1 MDEGLFWLYTEAAK
15 PGSARG
21 IAAGCPLRGGFMR
34 LRAILAALSCAV
46 CWGQT
51 ASDCKPNPLNV
62 PEAKYPCIYPDGRAM
77 FRVIAPNAQTVRVS
91 LGGLNLTKGPDDI
104 WSGTTEK
111 PLVEGFHYYNLV
123 IDGAAVADP
132 STHTYFGS
140 GWQNSGIEIPA
151 PDQEFYQPKAVPRG
165 RVSEQWYFSTVTQK
179 WRRCFVYT
187 PPGYDGGKAKY
198 PVLYLLH
205 GWGEDETGWYT
216 QGHVDFILDNLI
228 ADKKAKPMI
237 VVMDNLNAVKPGD
250 SALTFAGRGLV
261 PAPSDHPAPPPAA
274 RGAMGAPGRGPGGA
288 AGPGAAGARAGAPGA
303 APAGQAG
310 RGLAGGGRGML
321 GNSAFTDMML
331 ADLIPMVEKTYR
343 ALPGRENRGMA
354 GLSMGGMQ
362 THTTT
367 MAHLDKFSY
376 IGLLS
381 GGSIAMSEIA
391 APADFKKQVK
401 LAFFSSGGLENGAAS
416 KTNAEEL
423 KKSGINAVFYESPR
437 TAHEWLTWRRSLHE
451 FAPLLFK

>member
-1 MDEGLFWLYTEAAK
+1 MRF
-15 PGSARG
+15 
-21 IAAGCPLRGGFMR
+21 PL
-34 LRAILAALSCAV
+34 ILAALSCAV
-46 CWGQT
+46 CWGQ
-51 ASDCKPNPLNV
+51 APAGCKPNPLNI
-62 PEAKYPCIYPDGRAM
+62 PEAKYPCIFPDGRAM
-77 FRVIAPNAQTVRVS
+77 FRVNAPNAQAVRVS
-91 LGGLNLTKGPDDI
+91 LGGLNLTKGPDNI
-104 WSGTTEK
+104 WSGATAQ

-123 IDGAAVADP
+123 IDGASVADP

-151 PDQEFYQPKAVPRG
+151 PDQEFYQPKDVPRG

-198 PVLYLLH
+198 PVLYLMH

-216 QGHVDFILDNLI
+216 QGHVDYIMDNLI
-228 ADKKAKPMI
+228 AEKKAKPMI
-237 VVMDNLNAVKPGD
+237 IVMDNLNAVKPGA
-250 SALTFAGRGLV
+250 SATTFAARGLV
-261 PAPSDHPAPPPAA
+261 PDPSDHPAPPPAA
-274 RGAMGAPGRGPGGA
+274 RGGAGVPGRAPGGP
-288 AGPGAAGARAGAPGA
+288 PGVP
-303 APAGQAG
+303 PTGQAG
-310 RGLAGGGRGML
+310 RGAPGAGGRGMM

-331 ADLIPMVEKTYR
+331 TDLIPMIEKTYR
-343 ALPGRENRGMA
+343 ALPGRENRAMA

-381 GGSIAMSEIA
+381 GGSIAMSEVNDH
-391 APADFKKQVK
+391 PDFKKQVK
-401 LAFFSSGGLENGAAS
+401 VVFFSNGSLESGAAS
-416 KTNAEEL
+416 KANAEDL
-423 KKSGINAVFYESPR
+423 KKAGINAVFYESPR

>member
-1 MDEGLFWLYTEAAK
+1 MNAPDAK
-15 PGSARG
+15 
-21 IAAGCPLRGGFMR
+21 
-34 LRAILAALSCAV
+34 
-46 CWGQT
+46 
-51 ASDCKPNPLNV
+51 
-62 PEAKYPCIYPDGRAM
+62 
-77 FRVIAPNAQTVRVS
+77 TVGVS
-91 LGGLNLTKGPDDI
+91 FGGLNLTKGPDNI
-104 WSGTTEK
+104 WSGTTAQ

-123 IDGAAVADP
+123 IDGARVADP

-198 PVLYLLH
+198 PVLYLMH

-216 QGHVDFILDNLI
+216 QGHVDYIMDNLI
-228 ADKKAKPMI
+228 AEKKAKPMI
-237 VVMDNLNAVKPGD
+237 IVMDNLNAVKPGQ
-250 SALTFAGRGLV
+250 SATTFAARGLV
-261 PAPSDHPAPPPAA
+261 PDPSDHPAPPPAA
-274 RGAMGAPGRGPGGA
+274 RGGAGGPGRGPGGS
-288 AGPGAAGARAGAPGA
+288 PGAAPTGPAGRGAPGA
-303 APAGQAG
+303 
-310 RGLAGGGRGML
+310 GGRGMM
-321 GNSAFTDMML
+321 GNSAFADMML
-331 ADLIPMVEKTYR
+331 TDLIPIIEKTYR
-343 ALPGRENRGMA
+343 ALPGRENRAMA

-381 GGSIAMSEIA
+381 GGSIAMSEVNDH
-391 APADFKKQVK
+391 PDFKKQVK
-401 LAFFSSGGLENGAAS
+401 LAFFSNGSVENGAAS
-416 KTNAEEL
+416 KANAEDL
-423 KKSGINAVFYESPR
+423 KKAGINAVFYESPR
-437 TAHEWLTWRRSLHE
+437 TAHEWLTWRRSLLE

>member
-1 MDEGLFWLYTEAAK
+1 MRF
-15 PGSARG
+15 
-21 IAAGCPLRGGFMR
+21 PL
-34 LRAILAALSCAV
+34 ILAALSCAV
-46 CWGQT
+46 CWGQAPT
-51 ASDCKPNPLNV
+51 DCKPNPLNI
-62 PEAKYPCIYPDGRAM
+62 PEAKYPCIFPDGRAM
-77 FRVIAPNAQTVRVS
+77 FRVNAPNAQTVRVS
-91 LGGLNLTKGPDDI
+91 LGGLNLTKGPDNI
-104 WSGTTEK
+104 WSGATAQ

-123 IDGAAVADP
+123 IDGASVADP

-151 PDQEFYQPKAVPRG
+151 PDQEFYQPKDVPRG

-216 QGHVDFILDNLI
+216 QGHVDYIMDNLV
-228 ADKKAKPMI
+228 AEKKAKPMI
-237 VVMDNLNAVKPGD
+237 IVMDNLNAVKPGE
-250 SALTFAGRGLV
+250 SATTFAARGLV
-261 PAPSDHPAPPPAA
+261 PDPSDHPAPPPAA
-274 RGAMGAPGRGPGGA
+274 RGGAGGPGRG
-288 AGPGAAGARAGAPGA
+288 AGAAPGA
-303 APAGQAG
+303 APTGQAG
-310 RGLAGGGRGML
+310 RGAAGAGGRGMM
-321 GNSAFTDMML
+321 GNSAFADMML
-331 ADLIPMVEKTYR
+331 TDLIPMIEKTYR
-343 ALPGRENRGMA
+343 ALPGRENRAMA

-381 GGSIAMSEIA
+381 GGSIAMSEVNDH
-391 APADFKKQVK
+391 PDFKKQVK
-401 LAFFSSGGLENGAAS
+401 VVFFSSGSVENGAAS
-416 KTNAEEL
+416 KANAEDL
-423 KKSGINAVFYESPR
+423 KKAGINAVFYESPR

-451 FAPLLFK
+451 FAPLLFQ